1 MGKAPRD
8 IGASVRARLMNLAR
22 ERGQVFDLLLTRYAL
37 ERLLYRLS
45 ISKHRN
51 RFALKGAML
60 VTTWFEDPHRPT
72 RDLDLLG
79 FGEPSSDAMLAVWKE
94 VCAIEAEDGVT
105 FDGEGLRARPIREEL
120 EHGGVRLQ
128 TTATLARAKIYVT
141 IDVGFGDAIEPG
153 LEELEF
159 PVLLDLPAPHL
170 RAYARETV
178 IAEKFQA
185 MVALGRANSRMK
197 DFYDVWVL
205 SKTFDFDTSRLAQ
218 AIAAT
223 FKRRGTEI
231 PRTIPDA
238 FSPEFFRDEG
248 KVRQWFAFIR
258 DLSADTASF
267 EIVVS
272 ELAAFIRPFSNEARA
287 LMQREIDVR
296 RSDIQGE

>member
-1 MGKAPRD
+1 
-8 IGASVRARLMNLAR
+8 MNLAR

-94 VCAIEAEDGVT
+94 VFAIDTEDGVT
-105 FDGEGLRARPIREEL
+105 FDGEGLRVRPIREEL
-120 EHGGVRLQ
+120 EYGGVRLQ

-141 IDVGFGDAIEPG
+141 VDVGFGDAIEPG
-153 LEELEF
+153 LEEIDF
-159 PVLLDLPAPHL
+159 PVLLDLPVPRL

-205 SKTFDFDTSRLAQ
+205 SKTHEFDKERLSQ

-231 PRTIPDA
+231 PQKEPDA
-238 FSPEFFRDEG
+238 FTPEFFRDG
-248 KVRQWFAFIR
+248 SKLQQWSAFIR
-258 DLSADTASF
+258 ELSAETPPF
-267 EIVVS
+267 ETVVS
-272 ELAAFIRPFSNEARA
+272 ELAAFIGPFASAARA
-287 LMQREIDVR
+287 AMLRKREDTQEN
-296 RSDIQGE
+296 RSN

>member
-1 MGKAPRD
+1 
-8 IGASVRARLMNLAR
+8 MNLAR

-45 ISKHRN
+45 ISNHRN

-79 FGEPSSDAMLAVWKE
+79 FGESSSDAMLAVWKE
-94 VCAIEAEDGVT
+94 VCAIESEDGVT

-120 EHGGVRLQ
+120 EYGGVRLQ

-141 IDVGFGDAIEPG
+141 VDVGFGDAIEPG
-153 LEELEF
+153 LEEIDF
-159 PVLLDLPAPHL
+159 PVLLEHPVPRL

-205 SKTFDFDTSRLAQ
+205 SKTHQFDKARLAQ

-223 FKRRGTEI
+223 FKRRATEI
-231 PRTIPDA
+231 PRTLPD
-238 FSPEFFRDEG
+238 
-248 KVRQWFAFIR
+248 
-258 DLSADTASF
+258 DLGSWH
-267 EIVVS
+267 EIH
-272 ELAAFIRPFSNEARA
+272 RA
-287 LMQREIDVR
+287 LCQRR
-296 RSDIQGE
+296 